1 MTRLALIATFLTAA
15 CLAEPDPSGA
25 APDDPEGG
33 PGSLP
38 IRSDPLPPPAPQ
50 GSPEAQEAAAA
61 LSAGDNAS
69 LILFLA
75 RHPGDPAAPQV
86 RAALAGRRTPV
97 SPASAAAVAG
107 GEGAVI
113 AAFDAARLSGTDRA
127 WTDFLTRY
135 STHPLAAE
143 AAQWQGQ

>member
-15 CLAEPDPSGA
+15 CLAEPVPLVA
-25 APDDPEGG
+25 APDDPGDG
-33 PGSLP
+33 PGPLP

-50 GSPEAQEAAAA
+50 GVPESQEAAAA
-61 LSAGDNAS
+61 LAAGDNAS

-75 RHPGDPAAPQV
+75 RHPADPAAPRV

-97 SPASAAAVAG
+97 SPAAATAVAG

-127 WTDFLTRY
+127 WTDFMTRY

-143 AAQWQGQ
+143 AARWQGR